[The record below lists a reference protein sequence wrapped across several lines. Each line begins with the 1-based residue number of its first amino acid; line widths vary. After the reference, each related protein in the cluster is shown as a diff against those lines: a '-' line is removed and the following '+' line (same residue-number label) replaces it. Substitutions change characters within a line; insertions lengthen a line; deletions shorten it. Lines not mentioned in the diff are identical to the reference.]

1 MVELGNNTNTSVD
14 VPSSE
19 CDLLFN
25 HNLYAGEFVLNTNA
39 TTSVFQYRTKNAK
52 VYLWHEMQQ
61 ADTTYRLISDIQC
74 NHFKFIQIPPRCT
87 IDFNNH
93 YFGNCVLISNN
104 TRIKGLPS
112 DISLCK
118 NVKGLRQFAVE
129 NNSTNFEIVGKIYN
143 EQGQPITIYNDLI
156 ERSTELLYNYIP
168 QVNANSQYD
177 GVLNNYARR
186 ARRLGLYDCL
196 IMANVSKDQY
206 NSYCKTVS
214 TQVMS
219 DFGHSEME
227 PLSQA
232 ALEQLVKTDGGEQ
245 NPPSILDKFLV
256 YSNIPGHHGASISG
270 GWTKQGYINTPE
282 DLVAEMYLNGLNVK
296 GIKFHQGSEY
306 WKDGVQ
312 EYCEFVLQYVTELK
326 SAIYEFN
333 HPDTSTHPEL
343 AFRGIIQDIT
353 EVYIANEMPHWTSE
367 NCPEAQALADLA
379 HSLTQLG
386 FQPQIQPQISFAK
399 LSDIVCCDHHLYNY
413 VHPNWN
419 FYTRLCYQTVRDVAH
434 ENGATYNDVDNY
446 IDNYVAKE
454 FLAENLI
461 QRFEAM
467 GAFWHG
473 RYRFDNTRQIALSE
487 VGCRPCE
494 KSLRATANRNPAEIG
509 GFNECV
515 MPIYWKA
522 LDKLAQKVPFKYM
535 VVFFHDWIYNDSSN
549 ADNNN
554 NDPNVVISRRN
565 GAHLEE
571 RMYEI
576 FRRFG
581 SVSNNQSNQ

>member
-1 MVELGNNTNTSVD
+1 M
-14 VPSSE
+14 
-19 CDLLFN
+19 
-25 HNLYAGEFVLNTNA
+25 
-39 TTSVFQYRTKNAK
+39 
-52 VYLWHEMQQ
+52 
-61 ADTTYRLISDIQC
+61 
-74 NHFKFIQIPPRCT
+74 
-87 IDFNNH
+87 
-93 YFGNCVLISNN
+93 
-104 TRIKGLPS
+104 
-112 DISLCK
+112 
-118 NVKGLRQFAVE
+118 
-129 NNSTNFEIVGKIYN
+129 
-143 EQGQPITIYNDLI
+143 I

-206 NSYCKTVS
+206 NTYCQTVS
-214 TQVMS
+214 DKVMS
-219 DFGHSEME
+219 DFNHGEME

-232 ALEQLVKTDGGEQ
+232 ALEQLVNTDENNP

-296 GIKFHQGSEY
+296 GIKFHQGPGY

-312 EYCEFVLQYVTELK
+312 EYCEFVLQFITELK
-326 SAIYEFN
+326 SAIYAFN
-333 HPDTSTHPEL
+333 HPDTSTHPKL
-343 AFRGIIQDIT
+343 GLRCQIQDIT
-353 EVYIANEMPHWTSE
+353 EVYIANEMPRWTSE
-367 NCPEAQALADLA
+367 HCPEAQTLADLA
-379 HSLTQLG
+379 YSLRQLG
-386 FQPQIQPQISFAK
+386 IQPQIQPQISFASQ
-399 LSDIVCCDHHLYNY
+399 SDMVCCDHNLYDY
-413 VHPNWN
+413 VHPNLN

-434 ENGATYNDVDNY
+434 EDGATYNDVDNY
-446 IDNYVAKE
+446 IDRYIAKE

-467 GAFWHG
+467 GTFWKG

-494 KSLRATANRNPAEIG
+494 KSLRATANRNPSEIG

-522 LDKLAQKVPFKYM
+522 LDKLAQKIPFKYM